1 MTYETVSGIVNSDW
15 FISDLTKIEI
25 QILNKE
31 ILSEESKVLIKI
43 MAQIETDS
51 LTYLPKNE
59 TSFNVVLQPI
69 PAVNVNN

>member
-1 MTYETVSGIVNSDW
+1 VTYETVSGIVNSDW